1 MHGCLHALAMT
12 AAALSLAASST
23 LAAAPSTGKSAQERA
38 TRAEAALLTAMNDA
52 RVARGR
58 APLRPAPT
66 LRRPARS
73 HSRYLVGLGTLE
85 HEGRDGSPFWERL
98 VAAGFPANRRLGENL
113 AMVPGCDAAAATR
126 TVRMWLD
133 SPGHRANL
141 LSRKFTWVGAGV
153 ASAADCSWTV
163 LTADYGS

>member
-1 MHGCLHALAMT
+1 MT
-12 AAALSLAASST
+12 AAALSLAAPS
-23 LAAAPSTGKSAQERA
+23 AFAGAPSTAKNAQERA
-38 TRAEAALLTAMNDA
+38 LRTESALLSAMNDA

-58 APLRPAPT
+58 APLRSAPT

-73 HSRYLVGLGTLE
+73 HSRYLVRLGSLD
-85 HEGRDGSPFWERL
+85 HNGRDGSPFWERL
-98 VAAGFPANRRLGENL
+98 VAAGYPANRSFGENL
-113 AMVPGCDAAAATR
+113 AMMPGCDAAAATT
-126 TVRMWLD
+126 TVRMWLE

-141 LSRKFTWVGAGV
+141 LSRRFTWVGAGV